1 MGSSNRYIYNVIIYQ
16 ALLNALVGFFLAA
29 AIGAVVVQWTAK
41 SALPIVITP
50 WLIIALLALT
60 VTMCVASGLGAIFR
74 VIRIDPAT
82 VFMR

>member
-1 MGSSNRYIYNVIIYQ
+1 MGSSNRYIYNFIIYQ
-16 ALLNALVGFFLAA
+16 ALLDAVAGYVVAG
-29 AIGAVVVQWTAK
+29 AIGAVVVRLTAT

-50 WLIIALLALT
+50 WLVVALFGLT
-60 VTMCVASGLGAIFR
+60 VTMCVASGLGAIIR